1 MGVTTAATKA
11 RRTEKTARPAEAGYH
26 QSWFPV
32 ALASEVVPGRPV
44 GRDVLGTRV
53 VIYRAADGRAV
64 VQGAYCPHLGADL
77 SVGEVV
83 GGQIRCAYH
92 HWRFDCA
99 GACVDIPAGD
109 RIPPGARIPTY
120 PSAEAWG
127 LVWLFNGAAP
137 TFPVPGIPGVEERA
151 LVVETHY
158 RGTRA
163 VDPWVSVSNGVDFQ
177 HLRTL
182 HGLSAVDP
190 DAVTVGPHSLEYR
203 IESPHFIQHGR
214 ITGVNVFAQHLSM
227 AGEEVYMLFGGAPIE
242 HGRTM
247 GFYAYG
253 VRPDRPDGG
262 GGPEA
267 VAERL
272 ATLRGFVERLL
283 AEDAPVLDTI
293 RFRPRTLVAS
303 DRHLARF
310 LKYVRQ
316 FPRAIPPGL

>member
-1 MGVTTAATKA
+1 MSVTTEA
-11 RRTEKTARPAEAGYH
+11 RRARQDETTESYH

-32 ALASEVVPGRPV
+32 ALASDVPAGLPL
-44 GRDVLGTRV
+44 GRDFLGTRV
-53 VIYRAADGRAV
+53 VVYRDATGRAV

-77 SVGEVV
+77 SVGEVIE
-83 GGQIRCAYH
+83 GQIRCAYH

-99 GACVDIPAGD
+99 GTCVDIPAGD

-120 PSAEAWG
+120 PTAEAWG
-127 LVWLFNGAAP
+127 LIWAFNGEAP
-137 TFPVPGIPGVEERA
+137 TFPVPGIPGVQEDE
-151 LVVETHY
+151 LICETHY

-163 VDPWVSVSNGVDFQ
+163 VDTWVSVSNGVDFQ

-182 HGLSAVDP
+182 HGLSAIEP

-214 ITGVNVFAQHLSM
+214 ITGVNVFAQYLSM
-227 AGEEVYMLFGGAPIE
+227 AGEEAFMLFCGAPIA
-242 HGRTM
+242 HGQSM

-253 VRPDRPDGG
+253 VRDAGTGRDG
-262 GGPEA
+262 
-267 VAERL
+267 VAARL
-272 ATLRGFVERLL
+272 ETLRGFVQRLL

-293 RFRPRTLVAS
+293 RFRPRNLVAS

-310 LKYVRQ
+310 FKYVRE
-316 FPRAIPPGL
+316 FPRAIPPGA

>member
-1 MGVTTAATKA
+1 MGVTT
-11 RRTEKTARPAEAGYH
+11 EALQDETVKGYH

-32 ALASEVVPGRPV
+32 ALASDVPAGRPL
-44 GRDVLGTRV
+44 GRDFLGTRV
-53 VIYRAADGRAV
+53 VIYRDATGQAV

-83 GGQIRCAYH
+83 EEENRCAYH

-99 GACVDIPAGD
+99 GTCVDIPAGD

-127 LVWLFNGAAP
+127 LIWAFNGTAP
-137 TFPVPGIPGVEERA
+137 TFPVPGIPGVEERE
-151 LVVETHY
+151 LICETHF

-182 HGLSAVDP
+182 HGLAAVEP
-190 DAVTVGPHSLEYR
+190 DAVRVGPHSLEYR
-203 IESPHFIQHGR
+203 IESPHFVQHGR
-214 ITGVNVFAQHLSM
+214 ITGVNTFAQYLSM
-227 AGEEVYMLFGGAPIE
+227 AGEEAFMLFCGAPIV
-242 HGRTM
+242 HGRSM

-253 VRPDRPDGG
+253 VRDDGTG
-262 GGPEA
+262 RAG
-267 VAERL
+267 VAGRL
-272 ATLRGFVERLL
+272 ETLRGFVQRLL

-293 RFRPRTLVAS
+293 RFRPRLLVAS

-310 LKYVRQ
+310 FKYVRE
-316 FPRAIPPGL
+316 FPRALPPEA

>member
-1 MGVTTAATKA
+1 MGATAKA
-11 RRTEKTARPAEAGYH
+11 RQAAKTGRPAEAGGYH

-32 ALASEVVPGRPV
+32 ALASEVVAGRPV

-53 VIYRAADGRAV
+53 VIYRDAAGRAV

-77 SVGEVV
+77 SVGEVI

-99 GACVDIPAGD
+99 GTCVDIPAGD
-109 RIPPGARIPTY
+109 RIPRGARIPTF

-127 LVWLFNGAAP
+127 LVWLFNGTEP
-137 TFPVPGIPGVEERA
+137 TFPVPGIPGVEERELA
-151 LVVETHY
+151 CESHY

-203 IESPHFIQHGR
+203 IEAPHFVQHGR
-214 ITGVNVFAQHLSM
+214 ITGVNVFAQRLSM
-227 AGEEVYMLFGGAPIE
+227 AGEDVYMLFGGAPIE

-253 VRPDRPDGG
+253 VRPDHGD

-267 VAERL
+267 VPGRL
-272 ATLRGFVERLL
+272 ATLRGFVERLIG
-283 AEDAPVLDTI
+283 EDAPVLDTI

-310 LKYVRQ
+310 FKYVRQ
-316 FPRAIPPGL
+316 FPRAIPLGS